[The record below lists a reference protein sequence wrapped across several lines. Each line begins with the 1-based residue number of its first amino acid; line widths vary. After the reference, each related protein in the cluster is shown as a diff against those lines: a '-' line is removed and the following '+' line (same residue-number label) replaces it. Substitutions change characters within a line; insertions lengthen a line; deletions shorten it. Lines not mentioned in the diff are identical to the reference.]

1 MEDFGGEV
9 GVGWQCVNVRFPSTA
24 EAAGFVEAT
33 QKGSH
38 VKFVRRRGE
47 TVDTAI
53 VPKKSEV
60 PVGTLRSI
68 LSQAHIE
75 SDEWDSLG

>member
-1 MEDFGGEV
+1 MG
-9 GVGWQCVNVRFPSTA
+9 RLTPLPSREA
-24 EAAGFVEAT
+24 ERRLEAAGFVEVT

-38 VKFVRRRGE
+38 VKFVRRRDE

-68 LSQAHIE
+68 LSQAHID
-75 SDEWDSLG
+75 SDDWDTLG